1 LRLAPEECSHIEVS
15 PKLAVRDTQRGRIT
29 VRTKYPAASLKG
41 LELENGLGHFA
52 HYSSIIRNVDSF
64 EKAAQRRGGRV
75 TLAVLGPSLIVGYG
89 LCWYPDANDRWS
101 LLGDLMYETAAVEV
115 SRNFRGMGLARL
127 IMDVTMDDDFFE
139 DKITYMMGL
148 SWHWDLE
155 GKGMTSGEYRR
166 LMMDL
171 YRRYGFREVYTNEP
185 NIALRPENVMMIRVG
200 SRVSGEDQKLFR
212 YLRFGIKPKT

>member
-1 LRLAPEECSHIEVS
+1 MNKFRKETDHIGTL
-15 PKLAVRDTQRGRIT
+15 PKMVVKDTPLGRVT
-29 VRTKYPAASLKG
+29 VKGNCPPGSFNG

-52 HYSSIIRNVDSF
+52 HYSSIIRSVDSF
-64 EKAAQRRGGRV
+64 EKAAQKRGGRV
-75 TLAVLGPSLIVGYG
+75 TLAILEPNLIVGYG
-89 LCWYPDANDRWS
+89 LCWYPDETDRWS
-101 LLGDLMYETAAVEV
+101 LLGDLMYEMAAVEV

-139 DKITYMMGL
+139 DKITYMVGL

-155 GKGMTSGEYRR
+155 GKGLTAAEYRR

-185 NIALRPENVMMIRVG
+185 NIALRPENVMMIRIG
-200 SRVSGEDQKLFR
+200 SRVSEEDQKRFR
-212 YLRFGIKPKT
+212 YLRFGIKPKN